1 MMFSNITKRT
11 HNENISQPS
20 PPVISHNSYN
30 IKQVVKTNTVNDSNK
45 MRWGKPVWYFLH
57 SMAEKSKTE
66 EFHNVR
72 NEMLEII
79 YLICTNLPCPYCS
92 IICKNLSLIIL
103 ILKILLSKMIRNIY
117 YICFT
122 IMLTRKKGYELF
134 DNNNLD
140 PLYSKAHFLNIT
152 NNFLYH
158 FNEKYSN
165 TKLIN
170 GQVFRST
177 ISKRIKTGL
186 KNNINKFN

>member
-1 MMFSNITKRT
+1 MFSNITKRT
-11 HNENISQPS
+11 YNENISQPS
-20 PPVISHNSYN
+20 PPIISYNSYN
-30 IKQVVKTNTVNDSNK
+30 IKQVVKTNTVSDSNK

-57 SMAEKSKTE
+57 SMAEKVKTE

-92 IICKNLSLIIL
+92 HHAKIYLDNINFKNITSKNDLKHIL
-103 ILKILLSKMIRNIY
+103 YMFHNNVNKE
-117 YICFT
+117 
-122 IMLTRKKGYELF
+122 KGYELF

-177 ISKRIKTGL
+177 ISKRITNWI

>member
-11 HNENISQPS
+11 NENISQPPQS
-20 PPVISHNSYN
+20 TISYRSYD

-57 SMAEKSKTE
+57 SMAEKIKTE

-79 YLICTNLPCPYCS
+79 YLICINLPCPYCS
-92 IICKNLSLIIL
+92 HHAKIYLDNINFKNITSKNDLKHIL
-103 ILKILLSKMIRNIY
+103 YMFHNSVNKE
-117 YICFT
+117 
-122 IMLTRKKGYELF
+122 KGYELF

-140 PLYSKAHFLNIT
+140 TLYSKANFLNIT

-158 FNEKYSN
+158 YNEKYSN

-170 GQVFRST
+170 GQVFKST
-177 ISKRIKTGL
+177 ITKKITNWI
-186 KNNINKFN
+186 KNNFDKFN

>member
-11 HNENISQPS
+11 YNENISQPS
-20 PPVISHNSYN
+20 PPIISYNSYN
-30 IKQVVKTNTVNDSNK
+30 IKQVVKTNTVSDSNK

-57 SMAEKSKTE
+57 SMAEKVKTE

-92 IICKNLSLIIL
+92 HHAKIYLDNINFKNITSKNDLKHIL
-103 ILKILLSKMIRNIY
+103 YMFHNNVNKE
-117 YICFT
+117 
-122 IMLTRKKGYELF
+122 KGYELF

-177 ISKRIKTGL
+177 ISKRITNWI

>member
-1 MMFSNITKRT
+1 MFSNITKRT
-11 HNENISQPS
+11 YNENISQPS
-20 PPVISHNSYN
+20 PPIISYNSYN

-57 SMAEKSKTE
+57 SMAEKVKTE

-92 IICKNLSLIIL
+92 HHAKNYLDNINFKNITSKNDLKHIL
-103 ILKILLSKMIRNIY
+103 YMFHNNVNKE
-117 YICFT
+117 
-122 IMLTRKKGYELF
+122 KGYELF

-177 ISKRIKTGL
+177 ISKRITNWI